1 MEEKSIIFQRGLP
14 DWLFS
19 VWTLPSVCE
28 IRGTMQVVNK
38 ELTCDWV
45 NFKVAKSEFCS

>member
-19 VWTLPSVCE
+19 VWTFPSVCE
-28 IRGTMQVVNK
+28 IRGTMQVVQ
-38 ELTCDWV
+38 CDWV

>member
-28 IRGTMQVVNK
+28 IR
-38 ELTCDWV
+38 DWV